1 MKTWVR
7 YVVGTIIGVVL
18 GIVLP
23 IRGGDTLALLAQL
36 SSIVVRLGRLL
47 VFPLAF
53 FSIIVAIDELRES
66 RRLWKTLY
74 STGTSLVAATFAA
87 VVIGAL
93 AVVVLQP
100 QRVPPMVQEGQLAR
114 LPNVLSLIEQALP
127 GNLFRVIVLGDNAL
141 VMILV
146 LGAAIG
152 AALHF
157 DREITSPVSLVADS
171 ANRILYR
178 INGGLSALSG
188 LLLAIPAAMV
198 MVQIRVV
205 EDLLLFG
212 QFLLVVSSSALF
224 VGLVVY
230 PAVIYLLDRS
240 NPSRSLRWLR
250 LMTGPGLAAAASGD
264 VFFSL
269 ATMTH
274 TLKEDLRVPRR
285 VGGAVAPITTVF
297 GRAGTALVSVA
308 GFLLVIRSYTALD
321 VGFGEVVQLIAVAVM
336 YSFLLGRFPA
346 GAVLVLLSYL
356 AARYGRGMEESYLIL
371 LPVMPLLERVG
382 AWLDTMTV
390 GLVSEIAAG
399 HSGRSRDSG

>member
-7 YVVGTIIGVVL
+7 YVVGAIIGVVL

-23 IRGGDTLALLAQL
+23 IRGGDTLSLLTQL
-36 SSIVVRLGRLL
+36 SSIVVRIGRLL

-53 FSIIVAIDELRES
+53 FSMIVAVDELREN

-74 STGTSLVAATFAA
+74 PTAATLVAATFVA
-87 VVIGAL
+87 VIIGAL

-114 LPNVLSLIEQALP
+114 LPNVLSLVEQALP

-152 AALHF
+152 SALHF

-178 INGGLSALSG
+178 INGGLSATAG
-188 LLLAIPAAMV
+188 LLLAIPAAAML
-198 MVQIRVV
+198 VQIRVV
-205 EDLLLFG
+205 EDLMLFG
-212 QFLLVVSSSALF
+212 QFLLVVSSAALF

-274 TLKEDLRVPRR
+274 TLKEDLGVPRR
-285 VGGAVAPITTVF
+285 VGGSVAPLTAVF

-321 VGFGEVVQLIAVAVM
+321 VGFGEVVQLIVVAVM

-390 GLVSEIAAG
+390 GLVSEVAAG
-399 HSGRSRDSG
+399 HSGQIRDEG